1 MTISHSHY
9 ILTFVDRWYWSI
21 NLVQLDARW
30 SRGGTQFNQII
41 TMGYVDDDGYY
52 YCWASRTAC
61 NRNWWH
67 QERNENTL
75 KINYR
80 FQVYKHTQHTMTLFF
95 FFSSFSLKF
104 FGDDGSVST
113 PQPYAFHSLT
123 STHRVLLLLL
133 VFVCC
138 VWVPS
143 ARFLCTHFLAS
154 ISCALSAMPSYTFPC
169 DRCRRRRV
177 HCGRRRHRAKTR
189 SNTMYT

>member
-1 MTISHSHY
+1 MMMVIIIVKHREQHATAIDG
-9 ILTFVDRWYWSI
+9 IKNEMKTRWKSI
-21 NLVQLDARW
+21 TD
-30 SRGGTQFNQII
+30 FKCI
-41 TMGYVDDDGYY
+41 
-52 YCWASRTAC
+52 
-61 NRNWWH
+61 
-67 QERNENTL
+67 NTHNIQWL
-75 KINYR
+75 C
-80 FQVYKHTQHTMTLFF
+80 FF